1 MKPAVSSN
9 EEPDEEKLAEV
20 IQRIR
25 RIEIKTRRI
34 VDNVFS
40 GEYHSAFKGRGME
53 FAESRPYQPGDDVR
67 VMDWKVTARTG
78 DPFVK
83 VFREEREMTL
93 MLVCDFSGSNSF
105 GSHERFKEEVAA
117 DLCAALAFSAIKNN
131 DKVGLIAFTDR
142 VELFIAPKKGRTHVL
157 RLIRELLFYK
167 PNSKGTD
174 IGQALE
180 YMNRVT
186 KKRSITF
193 LVSDF
198 HAEEYKKQL
207 SATAKKHDLIAVRLV
222 DPREEVLP
230 DVGYITLKDA
240 ETGLSCIVNTS
251 DKKLRDDFQRTIALE
266 TKERDRLFA
275 SCRVDQVVIRSD
287 RSYVEPLIR
296 FFKERERRRSFG

>member
-1 MKPAVSSN
+1 MKSAVSSDA
-9 EEPDEEKLAEV
+9 ELDEEKLAEV

-25 RIEIKTRRI
+25 RIEIKTRRV

-78 DPFVK
+78 DPFIK

-93 MLVCDFSGSNSF
+93 MLVCDFSGSNAF
-105 GSHERFKEEVAA
+105 GSHERFKSEVAL

-167 PNSKGTD
+167 PASKGTD

-180 YMNRVT
+180 YMNRVI
-186 KKRSITF
+186 KKRSIAF

-207 SATAKKHDLIAVRLV
+207 PATAKKHDLVAVRLV
-222 DPREEVLP
+222 DPREETLP

-240 ETGLSCIVNTS
+240 ETGLPCIVNTS

-266 TKERDRLFA
+266 TKERDKLFA

-287 RSYVEPLIR
+287 RSYIEPLIR
-296 FFKERERRRSFG
+296 FFKERERRRAFG

>member
-1 MKPAVSSN
+1 MSFFGSSEAN
-9 EEPDEEKLAEV
+9 NDDVKLAEI

-25 RIEIKTRRI
+25 RIEIKTRRV

-53 FAESRPYQPGDDVR
+53 FAESRPYQPGDDIR

-83 VFREEREMTL
+83 VFREERELTL
-93 MLVCDFSGSNSF
+93 MLVCDFSGSGAF
-105 GSHERFKEEVAA
+105 GSHERFKSEVSA

-131 DKVGLIAFTDR
+131 DKVGLIAFTDQI
-142 VELFIAPKKGRTHVL
+142 ELFIAPKKGKTHVL

-167 PNSKGTD
+167 PTGKGTD
-174 IGQALE
+174 IAKALE
-180 YMNRVT
+180 YMNRVI
-186 KKRSITF
+186 KKRSIVF

-198 HAEEYKKQL
+198 HAEEYKKPL
-207 SATAKKHDLIAVRLV
+207 SATARKHDLVAVRLV
-222 DPREEVLP
+222 DPREESLP

-240 ETGLSCIVNTS
+240 ETGLSCVVNTS
-251 DKKLRDDFQRTIALE
+251 DKRLRDEFCKTIALE

-275 SCRVDQVVIRSD
+275 SCGVDQVVIRSD
-287 RSYVEPLIR
+287 KSYVEPLIR
-296 FFKERERRRSFG
+296 FFKERERRRAFG